1 MRKAW
6 QLLPIYMI
14 VGQCWRMIFRKR
26 ECGWE
31 EHGGDR
37 GGGNLQWVAGAQVF
51 GERCFSLNDFHPV
64 IRFIPFVGT
73 AVCAAPWKTTALLR
87 LKISW
92 KEEARNV
99 QLFQIPNKFLWFQ
112 ASLTTSCWR
121 QQGWLILLPLLP
133 CSGLT
138 KSWALRCGKHL
149 FLVTFPRP
157 INNHYWQRVG
167 RSGVE
172 SIIVMSPCLQRFT
185 WMVWSLWSTP
195 RTV

>member
-6 QLLPIYMI
+6 QLLPIYDCGTMLKNDFQEAR
-14 VGQCWRMIFRKR
+14 VRMRRAWRWQRRGKPTVSGWSSGLWR
-26 ECGWE
+26 EM
-31 EHGGDR
+31 
-37 GGGNLQWVAGAQVF
+37 
-51 GERCFSLNDFHPV
+51 FSLNDFHPV